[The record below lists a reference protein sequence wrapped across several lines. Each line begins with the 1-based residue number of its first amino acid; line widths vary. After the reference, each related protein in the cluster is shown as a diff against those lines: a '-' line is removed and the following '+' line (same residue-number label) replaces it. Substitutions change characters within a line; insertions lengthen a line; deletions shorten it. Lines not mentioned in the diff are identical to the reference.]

1 MKKLLARTPLL
12 RMAHLTRIGWLSVAR
27 PVTMGVRA
35 LIRDQ
40 SGAVLLIRHSYVGG
54 WHMPGGG
61 VGRGETVHQAMAREV
76 REEVGL
82 EVVGTARMLGL
93 YARFRHGSS
102 DHVSVFVV
110 DEWSGTP
117 KIDGLE
123 IAECRLLPALMT
135 CRPIRRPRRAGGW
148 RKLLSGSEISEL
160 W

>member
-1 MKKLLARTPLL
+1 
-12 RMAHLTRIGWLSVAR
+12 MAHLTRTGWRSFAG

-61 VGRGETVHQAMAREV
+61 VDRGETVHQAMAREV

-82 EVVGTARMLGL
+82 EVIGTARMLGL
-93 YARFRHGSS
+93 YAKFRHGWS

-110 DEWSGTP
+110 DQWSGTP
-117 KIDGLE
+117 KTDGLE
-123 IAECRLLPALMT
+123 IAECRFFAPEDVPADT
-135 CRPIRRPRRAGGW
+135 TPATRRRLAEV
-148 RKLLSGSEISEL
+148 LSGGDVSEL

>member
-1 MKKLLARTPLL
+1 LKKLLARTPLL
-12 RMAHLTRIGWLSVAR
+12 RMAHLTRIGWLSATR
-27 PVTMGVRA
+27 PVTLGVRA
-35 LIRDQ
+35 MIRDQ

-61 VGRGETVHQAMAREV
+61 VGRGETIHQAMAREV

-82 EVVGTARMLGL
+82 EVIGTARMLGL
-93 YARFRHGSS
+93 YARFRHGWS

-117 KIDGLE
+117 RTDGLE
-123 IAECRLLPALMT
+123 IAECRFFAPEDIPADT
-135 CRPIRRPRRAGGW
+135 TPATRRRLAEF
-148 RKLLSGSEISEL
+148 LSESEIPEI

>member
-12 RMAHLTRIGWLSVAR
+12 RMAHLTRIGWRSVAR
-27 PVTMGVRA
+27 PVTIGVRA
-35 LIRDQ
+35 LIRDR
-40 SGAVLLIRHSYVGG
+40 SGAVLLIRHNYVGG

-82 EVVGTARMLGL
+82 EVIGTARMLGL

-117 KIDGLE
+117 KTDGLE
-123 IAECRLLPALMT
+123 ITEFGFFQHDDLPADT
-135 CRPIRRPRRAGGW
+135 TPATRRRLAE
-148 RKLLSGSEISEL
+148 LLSGDTVSEL